1 MTQNSDI
8 AKIEEIVD
16 SFDIAMKKGF
26 ISALILL
33 VLEKEK
39 CHGYL
44 IKEKIDELTLGVWHP
59 TVSTLY
65 PLLKSLSDK
74 ALIEC
79 IELDDSG
86 GRLKKVYKITTK
98 GEETL
103 RMLLQKHQMMIESV
117 KSIVLSTVDITDETD
132 PSFVEDLEK
141 IISFPGME
149 LIKEKSI
156 ESKIGILK
164 YNKEILKKRIEIL
177 SSNLET
183 INNILLNLE
192 KNSKNKRTEP
202 QPKEIA
208 SHQLSKK

>member
-1 MTQNSDI
+1 MTQNNDI
-8 AKIEEIVD
+8 EKIEEIVD

-26 ISALILL
+26 MSGLILL
-33 VLEKEK
+33 VLEKEN

-44 IKEKIDELTLGVWHP
+44 IKEKIDELTLGVWQP

-86 GRLKKVYKITTK
+86 GRLKKVYKITKK

-103 RMLLQKHQMMIESV
+103 KMLLQKHQMMIESV
-117 KSIVLSTVDITDETD
+117 KSIVLSTVDIIDETE

-141 IISFPGME
+141 LISLPGME

-164 YNKEILKKRIEIL
+164 YNKEIIKKRIKIL
-177 SSNLET
+177 NSTLEE
-183 INNILLNLE
+183 INNILVNLE
-192 KNSKNKRTEP
+192 KDSKNKRAEP
-202 QPKEIA
+202 QPEEIA
-208 SHQLSKK
+208 SNQLLKK